1 MSFKEFIKELNG
13 SRVEGELIKTV
24 FYSLL
29 VSFALFAVLYFF
41 KFRYISDFI
50 PKYGFFLFFAILS
63 FGLVV
68 PTIRQV
74 RAYKRMNCMSGMM
87 VGMTIGMMAGFLSG
101 YFVGATN
108 GMFIGGVF
116 GMTVGVTLGIWT
128 GSCCGVMGFLEGIM
142 AGFMGGLMGA
152 MTALMIFSVIRQ
164 PAPTTLPRENQ
175 VISGRSP
182 LPVPNTLNQPPP
194 VPTLQPENS

>member
-87 VGMTIGMMAGFLSG
+87 VGMTIGMMAGFLAG
-101 YFVGATN
+101 FFVGATN
-108 GMFIGGVF
+108 GMFYGGVF
-116 GMTVGVTLGIWT
+116 GMAVGMILGIWT

-142 AGFMGGLMGA
+142 AGFMGGWMGA
-152 MTALMIFSVIRQ
+152 MTAVMLIADNLKVATVIVFVACSAILIGLNYMIY
-164 PAPTTLPRENQ
+164 LE
-175 VISGRSP
+175 
-182 LPVPNTLNQPPP
+182 
-194 VPTLQPENS
+194 